1 MLLLV
6 QPKTRRLNPV
16 KHYRFDRAK
25 LEKAPELPKIL
36 SGEMRGVEKL
46 LLDLTEEEAWEL
58 LSRCLNSTE
67 PDNEISRE
75 ILRKLAKALQNAP
88 IAAVSSAA

>member
-1 MLLLV
+1 
-6 QPKTRRLNPV
+6 
-16 KHYRFDRAK
+16 
-25 LEKAPELPKIL
+25 
-36 SGEMRGVEKL
+36 MRGLEHL

-88 IAAVSSAA
+88 APLAQAA